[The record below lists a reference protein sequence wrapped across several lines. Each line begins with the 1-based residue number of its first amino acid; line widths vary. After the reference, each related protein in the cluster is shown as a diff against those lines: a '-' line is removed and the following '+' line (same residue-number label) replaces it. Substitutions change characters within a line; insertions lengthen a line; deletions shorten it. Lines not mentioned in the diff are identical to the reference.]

1 MMRYDFPD
9 IARLPAPDDNVA
21 IATQRLEGNTQI
33 HYNGDAFRLSH
44 TILEGHRF
52 AIQPIAV
59 EAPLLSWGLPFGF
72 AARAISPGDYVCNQ
86 KMIQSL
92 TIRNLD
98 FALPAS
104 PNFRDV
110 IAPYAL
116 DEAKFR
122 AGQQVARY
130 EQQRTF
136 LGYQRPGK
144 RGVGTRNYIVVMG
157 TTSRTASFARLLADE
172 FDSVADAYPNID
184 GIVAVAHT
192 EGGESQKPNNLEMLL
207 RTLAGFAVHPNI
219 GAILLVDYGT
229 ESVTNEMLAAY
240 MAREGYETDAV
251 PHQFFSLQGSFDADF
266 LAGAAI
272 LNGWL
277 ENVNVVERTE
287 QPLEN
292 LKIALQCGGS
302 DAFSGVSGNPLAA
315 YVAREVIRYG
325 GCANLAETDELIGA
339 EAYVLQNIRDLPT
352 ARKFLNTIASFKAR
366 AGWHGHSAEG
376 NPSGGNNFRGLYNIA
391 IKSIGAAMKRH
402 PDVCLDYVI
411 NYSELMEK
419 PGYYFM
425 DSPGNDLESIAGQV
439 ASGANLIFFV
449 TGNGSITNFP
459 FVPTLKIVTTTGR
472 YELLEKDMDV
482 NAGAYLDGTPME
494 ELGEEMLDLTVTV
507 ASGTRSVG
515 EKAGH
520 SQVSLWRDWKQTGA
534 VDLAPALAASAL
546 KSGEPVAITQKSRHQ
561 QRQFPITQRN
571 RNVDIDNVDVGLRR
585 GTPKHQPS
593 SPNAS
598 RMTEKRLAN
607 NKKTFRAFQTA
618 EGYRTEQ
625 LGLILPTS
633 LCSGQIAQMIAHRC
647 NENGMGKEKGISR
660 FVALP
665 HTEGCGVSSGR
676 SEEIYMRTMIGH
688 LTHPSVALGLL
699 LEHGCEKTHND
710 QVRHAIGQLGI
721 SAERYGWASVQ
732 LDGGIDAVIEKV
744 QAWFAETLAE
754 QPEVPVVDAALAHL
768 RIGVMSTDES
778 PQESLAALAHTIV
791 RAGGTVVVPMI
802 EKCSPRQRQGQIT
815 QRHTIVPQT
824 LSERLA
830 NDRKPTLAY
839 GQSVEK
845 AGLHI
850 METPTEQPMETLTGL
865 AATGVALTLAHV
877 VGAPLQSHQMV
888 PLIQVSTDAA
898 TQTKYGD
905 DMDLVTDDVD
915 AMLACILE
923 VASRRYTPKLH
934 GKGNTDFQLT
944 RGLLGISM

>member
-1 MMRYDFPD
+1 MRYDFTE
-9 IARLPAPDDNVA
+9 IARLPASGDNVA
-21 IATQRLEGNTQI
+21 IATQRLESGTQI
-33 HYNGDAFRLSH
+33 RYNGNAFRLSH

-52 AIQPIAV
+52 AIEPIAV

-72 AARAISPGDYVCNQ
+72 ASRTIAPGDYVCNQ
-86 KMIQSL
+86 KMIQAL

-110 IAPYAL
+110 MTPYVL
-116 DEAKFR
+116 NEAEFHP
-122 AGQQVARY
+122 GQQVTRH
-130 EQQRTF
+130 EHQRTF
-136 LGYQRPGK
+136 LGYRRPGK

-157 TTSRTASFARLLADE
+157 TTARTASFARRLADE

-192 EGGESQKPNNLEMLL
+192 EGGERQQPNNLAMLL
-207 RTLAGFAVHPNI
+207 RTLAGFTVHPNV
-219 GAILLVDYGT
+219 GAMLLVDYGT
-229 ESVTNEMLAAY
+229 ESVNNEMLADY
-240 MAREGYETDAV
+240 MTREGYERGDVLHHA
-251 PHQFFSLQGSFDADF
+251 FRLQGSFDAD
-266 LAGAAI
+266 LGSGTKI
-272 LNGWL
+272 ISRWL
-277 ENVNVVERTE
+277 ERVNAFERTE

-315 YVAREVIRYG
+315 YVAKEVIRYG

-339 EAYVLQNIRDLPT
+339 EAYVLQNIRDVQT
-352 ARKFLNTIASFKAR
+352 SRKFLKTIEDFKAR

-439 ASGANLIFFV
+439 ASGANMIFFV

-459 FVPTLKIVTTTGR
+459 FVPTIKIVTTTGR
-472 YELLEKDMDV
+472 YEMLSNDMDV
-482 NAGAYLDGTPME
+482 NAGAYLDGTPMD
-494 ELGEEMLDLTVTV
+494 ELGEEMLNLTVDV

-520 SQVSLWRDWKQTGA
+520 SQVSLWRDWKQTGPA
-534 VDLAPALAASAL
+534 DLTLALEASAL
-546 KSGEPVAITQKSRHQ
+546 KSGEPVAMET
-561 QRQFPITQRN
+561 
-571 RNVDIDNVDVGLRR
+571 
-585 GTPKHQPS
+585 
-593 SPNAS
+593 
-598 RMTEKRLAN
+598 AN
-607 NKKTFRAFQTA
+607 NETGPIGKETFRAFQTE

-633 LCSGQIAQMIAHRC
+633 LCSGQIAQMIARRC
-647 NENGMGKEKGISR
+647 NEKGIGKEKGISR

-676 SEEIYMRTMIGH
+676 SEEIYTRTMIGH

-710 QVRHAIGQLGI
+710 HVRHAIQQLGI
-721 SAERYGWASVQ
+721 SPERYGWASVQ

-744 QAWFAETLAE
+744 QEWFEETLNGR
-754 QPEVPVVDAALAHL
+754 PEVPVVDTELARL
-768 RIGVMSTDES
+768 CIGVMSIGECPDG
-778 PQESLAALAHTIV
+778 LAALTRTIV
-791 RAGGTVVVPMI
+791 RAGGTVVVP
-802 EKCSPRQRQGQIT
+802 ENATFLPAL
-815 QRHTIVPQT
+815 HAP
-824 LSERLA
+824 
-830 NDRKPTLAY
+830 NPTLAY

-845 AGLHI
+845 SGLHI

-888 PLIQVSTDAA
+888 PLIQVSTDAS
-898 TQTKYGD
+898 TRDKYGD
-905 DMDLVTDDVD
+905 DMDLDTDDGE